1 MTEQS
6 TSQASPMIRCE
17 ECGRENYAFADKC
30 WLCQGNL
37 SEEKEIVEA
46 QLLVAK
52 GPSALKVV
60 GIVLGSVAVAIAF
73 SFAVVVALFVMCIVV
88 LTNA

>member
-1 MTEQS
+1 MAEQS
-6 TSQASPMIRCE
+6 TSQSSPMIRCE

-37 SEEKEIVEA
+37 SEEKEIVDAELA
-46 QLLVAK
+46 LPK
-52 GPSALKVV
+52 EPSTLRVL
-60 GIVLGSVAVAIAF
+60 GIVLGSIAVAIAF